1 MIEQRA
7 LLKHEFLESIVISW
21 ASLQKNDGL
30 NDSADTAAEAAAAAQ
45 AATVARGSLIYLG
58 PTAPS
63 SRCGKGIDL
72 AAES

>member
-1 MIEQRA
+1 LGIIA
-7 LLKHEFLESIVISW
+7 
-21 ASLQKNDGL
+21 KNDGL
-30 NDSADTAAEAAAAAQ
+30 NDSADTAAEEAAAQ

>member
-30 NDSADTAAEAAAAAQ
+30 NDSADTAAEEAAAQ